1 MYASLMKTAREL
13 LQNALQTSIT
23 LFKIIIPISIVTRLL
38 QQWGIID
45 YIGIILAPVMKL
57 VGLPG
62 EMGLVWAT
70 SMITN
75 IYGGMVVFASLAQ
88 GLDLTVAQ
96 VSVLGTMILIA
107 HSLPVE
113 VMIAKK
119 AGTRL
124 RITLT
129 IRLAGALLLG
139 WILHVTYT
147 LTDTLQQTNRAFWSP
162 PTVDPTWNAWI
173 LAELRNMVMIFL
185 IILTLMTILT
195 ILKKVGIS
203 DLMTRLL
210 APIMNILGIG
220 REAAP
225 ITIIGM
231 TLGISYGGG
240 LIIQE
245 AQKGNLSRRDL
256 FASVT
261 LMSLCHSLFEDT
273 LLMVVLGS
281 HLSGIL
287 WARMLFSM
295 VVIYLLVKLI
305 NKMPDHIFNRHLVRQ
320 VNSPGNKKED
330 HIK

>member
-1 MYASLMKTAREL
+1 MFASLMKTARKL
-13 LQNALQTSIT
+13 LQNAVHTSIT
-23 LFKIIIPISIVTRLL
+23 LFKIIIPISIITRLL

-45 YIGIILAPVMKL
+45 YIGIALAPIMEL

-70 SMITN
+70 SMATN
-75 IYGGMVVFASLAQ
+75 IYGGLVVFASLGP

-113 VMIAKK
+113 AMIAQK

-139 WILHVTYT
+139 WILHITYT
-147 LTDTLQQTNRAFWSP
+147 MTNTLQQTSRVFWNP
-162 PTVDPTWNAWI
+162 PAVDPTWSAWLI
-173 LAELRNMVMIFL
+173 AEIRNMVMIFL
-185 IILTLMTILT
+185 IILALLTILT
-195 ILKKVGIS
+195 ILRKVGIS

-240 LIIQE
+240 LIIHE

-256 FASVT
+256 FASVA

-273 LLMVVLGS
+273 LLMMVLGS

-287 WARMLFSM
+287 WARLLFSM

-305 NKMPDHIFNRHLVRQ
+305 NKMPDHILNRHLVRQ
-320 VNSPGNKKED
+320 VSTPGNQKKD
-330 HIK
+330 LTK

>member
-1 MYASLMKTAREL
+1 MFASFIENAREL
-13 LQNALQTSIT
+13 LKNALQTSIT

-45 YIGIILAPVMKL
+45 YIGIALSPVMNL

-70 SMITN
+70 SMATN
-75 IYGGMVVFASLAQ
+75 IYGGMVVFASLAP
-88 GLDLTVAQ
+88 GLDLTIAQ
-96 VSVLGTMILIA
+96 VSVLGAMILIA
-107 HSLPVE
+107 HSIPVE
-113 VMIAKK
+113 AMIARK

-139 WILHVTYT
+139 WLLHISYT
-147 LTDTLQQTNRAFWSP
+147 ITNTLQQPNRALWNPPPVDQTWS
-162 PTVDPTWNAWI
+162 AWFI
-173 LAELRNMVMIFL
+173 AELRQMVMIFL
-185 IILTLMTILT
+185 IILTLMTILA
-195 ILKKVGIS
+195 ILKKVGIT
-203 DLMTRLL
+203 DLLTRLL
-210 APIMNILGIG
+210 GPIMNLLGIS
-220 REAAP
+220 RKAAP

-231 TLGISYGGG
+231 TLGISLGGG
-240 LIIQE
+240 LIIRE
-245 AQKGNLSRRDL
+245 AQDSSLSKRDL

-273 LLMVVLGS
+273 MLMVLLGS

-295 VVIYLLVKLI
+295 VVIYLLVKLAYRI
-305 NKMPDHIFNRHLVRQ
+305 PDHILNRHLVRQ
-320 VNSPGNKKED
+320 VNITDK
-330 HIK
+330 